1 MKRKALTPEE
11 FAARMAQIPEVE
23 PDEID
28 IAMLKAAEEEND
40 GETISLD
47 EFKKSHE
54 EYSGKVSLR
63 VPKEL
68 HRELAEAAK
77 RNGVSLNQYA
87 LYKLAK

>member
-28 IAMLKAAEEEND
+28 IAMLKAAEKEND

-47 EFKKSHE
+47 E
-54 EYSGKVSLR
+54 
-63 VPKEL
+63 
-68 HRELAEAAK
+68 
-77 RNGVSLNQYA
+77 
-87 LYKLAK
+87 